1 MSNDINTQMPAPRV
15 DLPATRPAP
24 ATQAEEKPRAE
35 PVKAEAPPAQTEVR
49 PDPREVRR
57 QLEEA
62 TEQLNRQMAQNKR
75 DLSFSVDDV
84 ADKIV
89 VQVKDQQGE
98 VVRQIPSETA
108 LKVAHNLAAVKGMLK
123 DEKI

>member
-1 MSNDINTQMPAPRV
+1 MSNDINPNMPAPRV
-15 DLPATRPAP
+15 DLPAARPAP
-24 ATQAEEKPRAE
+24 ATKAEEKPRAE
-35 PVKAEAPPAQTEVR
+35 PVKAEAPAPQAETR

-89 VQVKDQQGE
+89 VTVKDTQGE

-108 LKVAHNLAAVKGMLK
+108 LKVAQNLANVKGLMQ